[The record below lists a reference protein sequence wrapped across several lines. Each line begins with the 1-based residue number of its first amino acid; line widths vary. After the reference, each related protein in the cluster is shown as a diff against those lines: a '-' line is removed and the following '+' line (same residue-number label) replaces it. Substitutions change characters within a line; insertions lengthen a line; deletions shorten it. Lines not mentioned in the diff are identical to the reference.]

1 MTEEQLQAKI
11 FQYMWN
17 HYPSTRRRFFHVS
30 NELPNDAEYVLRTV
44 EKHVG
49 QQRWFS
55 SLRQMIRKR
64 ISMFLS
70 RRRASGVV
78 SGIPDMI
85 LTHRG
90 RTYGFELK
98 TETGVVSAEQQKV
111 HSVWMEDGTPVYVI
125 RSFEEFLPIIEQI
138 VGQKEIK
145 LAS

>member
-1 MTEEQLQAKI
+1 
-11 FQYMWN
+11 
-17 HYPSTRRRFFHVS
+17 
-30 NELPNDAEYVLRTV
+30 
-44 EKHVG
+44 
-49 QQRWFS
+49 
-55 SLRQMIRKR
+55 
-64 ISMFLS
+64 MFLS